1 MAKKNIFNNDQTI
14 FVDQAPLWQKASQN
28 KIDLKS
34 NLTKNKNLKP
44 FYFLMSGIFLLFA
57 FYIIVVYLPKREK
70 KVVEPEPEPVQEVLE
85 ANPLKKRVKQL
96 QNDLKDADPTRQ
108 TLAFPNI
115 NFRIS
120 FP

>member
-1 MAKKNIFNNDQTI
+1 MAKKNLFNTDQTI

-44 FYFLMSGIFLLFA
+44 FYFMMAGIFLLFA
-57 FYIIVVYLPKREK
+57 LYVIVVYLPKKEK
-70 KVVEPEPEPVQEVLE
+70 EQAVVDPEPVIEILE
-85 ANPLKKRVKQL
+85 TDPLRKRVGEL
-96 QNDLKDADPTRQ
+96 QNDLKLADPTRQ

-115 NFRIS
+115 NFKIR